1 MNHKTRFA
9 SYSTLSLQLNTRW
22 FFYPIPPASP
32 LLLAFRVF
40 SAAAA
45 RAEWSSSQNSW
56 PSMVNGGNRL
66 FLLYTHLYYFYIQ
79 AISDYWFCIS
89 FLFFSGCLTFS
100 VQTLSHIFFLFL
112 WLFRDLIVSVCW
124 GKRKNCV
131 IGWMRPWL
139 PAAFIYGNSIE
150 TAVFLFLL
158 TVVTHM
164 PNLNRSQAPKLLFI
178 RRSMLTLFI
187 IQQAF
192 LISFYDNLLQFFK
205 REAGHQ
211 PDRFCLLLSKTH
223 QLFGWAALESNR
235 LIMKCTIV
243 FSFLNEEISGC
254 FHTAPGGVCI

>member
-1 MNHKTRFA
+1 MVATGC
-9 SYSTLSLQLNTRW
+9 
-22 FFYPIPPASP
+22 FYCTPTY
-32 LLLAFRVF
+32 
-40 SAAAA
+40 
-45 RAEWSSSQNSW
+45 N
-56 PSMVNGGNRL
+56 
-66 FLLYTHLYYFYIQ
+66 FYIQ

-100 VQTLSHIFFLFL
+100 VQTLSHIFFFL
-112 WLFRDLIVSVCW
+112 SFWLFPDLIVSLCW

-187 IQQAF
+187 IQTFWSVLTITFYSF
-192 LISFYDNLLQFFK
+192 L

-211 PDRFCLLLSKTH
+211 PDRFFCYCRKLISCLAELHL
-223 QLFGWAALESNR
+223 
-235 LIMKCTIV
+235 
-243 FSFLNEEISGC
+243 
-254 FHTAPGGVCI
+254 TATG